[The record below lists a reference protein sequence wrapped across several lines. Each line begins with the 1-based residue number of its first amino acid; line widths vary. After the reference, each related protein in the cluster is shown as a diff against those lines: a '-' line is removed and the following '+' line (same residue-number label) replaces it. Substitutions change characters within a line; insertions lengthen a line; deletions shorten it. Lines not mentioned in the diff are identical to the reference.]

1 MSMYNMADV
10 RNFETVATQASL
22 ILETY
27 NAVYGPSNN
36 VHYVP

>member
-1 MSMYNMADV
+1 MFMYNMADV

-22 ILETY
+22 ILKIY

-36 VHYVP
+36 MHCVP